1 MVPAATMA
9 IATVQPVDV
18 DLECMVVSASTC
30 YQKLPR
36 NTADSPSEFLGA
48 CRL

>member
-1 MVPAATMA
+1 MA
-9 IATVQPVDV
+9 IATVHPVDV

-30 YQKLPR
+30 YQNLPR
-36 NTADSPSEFLGA
+36 NRPDSPSEFLGG